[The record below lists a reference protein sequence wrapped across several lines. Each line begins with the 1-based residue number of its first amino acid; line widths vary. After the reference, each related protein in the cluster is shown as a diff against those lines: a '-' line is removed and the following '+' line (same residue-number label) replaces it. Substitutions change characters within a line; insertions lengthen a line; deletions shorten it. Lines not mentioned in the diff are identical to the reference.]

1 MSGDTH
7 QIIDRFQQSAEMLD
21 LQLSKENLD
30 DAISL
35 LAGSMEM
42 SSRSLS
48 EDDLAVLTRIGGIL
62 YGMACNAGVLEQP
75 VPHAQETG

>member
-1 MSGDTH
+1 MSDDIH
-7 QIIDRFQQSAEMLD
+7 QVIARFEQSAEMLD
-21 LQLSKENLD
+21 MQRSKENLD

-35 LAGSMEM
+35 LAGWMEM

-62 YGMACNAGVLEQP
+62 YRDGLRRRVA
-75 VPHAQETG
+75 

>member
-7 QIIDRFQQSAEMLD
+7 QIIDRFQQSAELLD
-21 LQLSKENLD
+21 LQRSKEKLD

-35 LAGSMEM
+35 LAGWMEM

-62 YGMACNAGVLEQP
+62 YRDGLLRRGE
-75 VPHAQETG
+75 